1 MNFLNEL
8 LHHRYT
14 KNVPSSTN
22 QCHNNWKQLKCQS
35 KVELGGGGSTDIN
48 GGYVKG
54 TQKPTPRVTSDEAVL
69 DYNSKSDR
77 DKHCTTFW
85 MH

>member
-1 MNFLNEL
+1 MNS
-8 LHHRYT
+8 YT
-14 KNVPSSTN
+14 IDIPKMFQAAQISVIIIENNSNVS
-22 QCHNNWKQLKCQS
+22 QKQNW
-35 KVELGGGGSTDIN
+35 GGGSTDIN

-77 DKHCTTFW
+77 DKHCTTF
-85 MH
+85 

>member
-1 MNFLNEL
+1 MSVKS
-8 LHHRYT
+8 RT
-14 KNVPSSTN
+14 
-22 QCHNNWKQLKCQS
+22 
-35 KVELGGGGSTDIN
+35 GGGGSTDIN

-77 DKHCTTFW
+77 DKHCTTF
-85 MH
+85 